1 MITMN
6 EDINTINK
14 NDNSELGYKYYNWQW
29 LQWLQKQRIGIT
41 INIKCLH
48 L

>member
-14 NDNSELGYKYYNWQW
+14 NDYSELGYKYYKW
-29 LQWLQKQRIGIT
+29 QWLQKQRIGIT